1 MTAKKPMI
9 VAMAGMLLSL
19 MLGLGGVSPASLSFV
34 GWAVGEGGTILHT
47 SDGGITWFQ
56 QTSTI
61 SGPLHG
67 VAFVDAR
74 NGWAVEG
81 SYGLGASLHTNNRG
95 STWSPQTR
103 IKQLFLYGLVFRV
116 APNGVVVLHDRSG

>member
-9 VAMAGMLLSL
+9 VAMAGMILSL
-19 MLGLGGVSPASLSFV
+19 TLGLGSAYPASLSFV

-61 SGPLHG
+61 SGPIHG

-74 NGWAVEG
+74 NGCAVAG
-81 SYGLGASLHTNNRG
+81 SYGMGAILHTTTAG
-95 STWSPQTR
+95 SRWSPETR
-103 IKQLFLYGLVFRV
+103 INTLSLSY
-116 APNGVVVLHDRSG
+116 